1 MCVRFRAGGQG
12 LVRASGLHLHQ
23 DALPAETAKPVRA
36 MSTVPAAAAEILP
49 VNRQPSIRD
58 HRAQLRRG

>member
-1 MCVRFRAGGQG
+1 MRMCFRAGGQG
-12 LVRASGLHLHQ
+12 LVRERGLHLHE

-36 MSTVPAAAAEILP
+36 MSTVPGAAEILP
-49 VNRQPSIRD
+49 VNRRPSIRD